1 MYFLLV
7 HHNGYG
13 KAKEAKSKV
22 GLFEEGP
29 VPQQN
34 SSKAL
39 SAFLS

>member
-22 GLFEEGP
+22 DKEQKLID
-29 VPQQN
+29 
-34 SSKAL
+34 L
-39 SAFLS
+39 SLDSLAST